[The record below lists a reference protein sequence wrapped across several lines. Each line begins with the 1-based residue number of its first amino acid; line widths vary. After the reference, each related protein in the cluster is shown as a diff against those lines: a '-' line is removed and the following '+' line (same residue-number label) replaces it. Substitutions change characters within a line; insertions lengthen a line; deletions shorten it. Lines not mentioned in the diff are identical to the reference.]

1 MNKKKEQTE
10 ENKDRLQNLKRRYA
24 KWKEKQCLEE
34 LLEMEEYISDE
45 PDYLDL
51 NVDKRWQA

>member
-10 ENKDRLQNLKRRYA
+10 ENKDRLQILERRYA
-24 KWKEKQCLEE
+24 KWKEKQRLEE

-51 NVDKRWQA
+51 NIDKRWQA

>member
-24 KWKEKQCLEE
+24 KWKEKQRLEE
-34 LLEMEEYISDE
+34 LLEMEEYISDK

-51 NVDKRWQA
+51 NMDKRWQA